1 MRTEDIVIPGSTFR
15 KVGLGKDVTDKF
27 LGGLPGVQKEGCDGL
42 ITSARW
48 LLHRMPN
55 HVRTVCLEFFGQA
68 RDSVPSIVDIKNY
81 LDTNP
86 GGVCLAGLEHL
97 DERYLRAVGYTT
109 KSKRGLL
116 PKMVLVGDIVG
127 DDESAVAR
135 ATSEVVR
142 LANGRS
148 GEGFVA
154 VSGEA
159 RKKFWLDRSKTAA
172 IARHTNAFKLNE
184 DVVIPLE
191 RMGDYTDAIER
202 INIELSTQNKL
213 ELLDAL
219 EDYFRRR
226 AEARQDRRSG
236 IRPAAARG
244 DPRRPHRAGARADR
258 ARRVRAGHYLLAHLD
273 TPLPQA
279 RRELSALGLTHLAS
293 ASLEARRAPRSDAA
307 RARPAAGPHDPR
319 LVEDRSARAA
329 RAHLLRRGVRAGAG
343 RSRGDPPARAQGP
356 RVRRAAHACRRRQRP
371 HQRAGEL
378 RQLRD
383 AAAPRTRRW
392 RASWA
397 SRVRSAA

>member
-1 MRTEDIVIPGSTFR
+1 MLRTEDIVIPGHTFR

-68 RDSVPSIVDIKNY
+68 RDAVPSIVDIKNY

-127 DDESAVAR
+127 DDETAVAR

-219 EDYFRRR
+219 EDYLAGEPKLGKTGDPEFDRLPR
-226 AEARQDRRSG
+226 AEILGDRIEQARELISYT
-236 IRPAAARG
+236 
-244 DPRRPHRAGARADR
+244 R
-258 ARRVRAGHYLLAHLD
+258 ARWTYLLSHLD

-279 RRELSALGLTHLAS
+279 QPELSALGLTHLAS
-293 ASLEARRAPRSDAA
+293 CQLSRTPQCAC
-307 RARPAAGPHDPR
+307 ARPAAGPHHPR
-319 LVEDRSARAA
+319 VVEDRGARPA

-343 RSRGDPPARAQGP
+343 RSRGHPPARAQGP
-356 RVRRAAHACRRRQRP
+356 RVRRAAHARRRRQRP

-378 RQLRD
+378 
-383 AAAPRTRRW
+383 
-392 RASWA
+392 
-397 SRVRSAA
+397 